1 MYFYGRINPVMKLL
15 INQQKYGFCHA
26 PVCAVRQ
33 TTSDTSEMV
42 TQLVFGETFEVISQE
57 NHWIHIQNLSDGYEG
72 FVDRRHLIG
81 LSEKEVQRWHD
92 QRNISLTFVSIIESS
107 WGNLHLPAG
116 SFVGSE
122 EGFNIGQEHFTFSEF
137 RKNRQAANIL
147 QCMINVPYLWGGKTS
162 FGIDC
167 SGLSQLYF
175 KTLGIN
181 LPRDAKD
188 QQRLGTPIE
197 FKEIQQD
204 DLVFFQNVSGNI
216 THVAIALNAT
226 EVIHASG
233 RVRIDPLIDGK
244 IWNEELQEIT
254 HSFHSACRM
263 L

>member
-1 MYFYGRINPVMKLL
+1 MQL
-15 INQQKYGFCHA
+15 ILNHQKYGFCHA
-26 PVCAVRQ
+26 PVCAVRK

-42 TQLVFGETFEVISQE
+42 TQLVFGETFEVLSQE
-57 NHWIHIQNLSDGYEG
+57 NHWIKIQSLSDGYEG
-72 FVDRRHLIG
+72 FVDRTHLIG

-92 QRNISLTFVSIIESS
+92 QRIISLSFVSIIESS
-107 WGNLHLPAG
+107 WGTLHLPSGCFIG
-116 SFVGSE
+116 SS
-122 EGFNIGQEHFTFSEF
+122 EGFNIGQEQFTFSEF
-137 RKNRQAANIL
+137 RKNDQPLNLL

-175 KTLGIN
+175 KTLCIN

-197 FKEIQQD
+197 LKDMLKD
-204 DLVFFQNVSGNI
+204 DLVFFQNASGII

-233 RVRIDPLIDGK
+233 RVRIDPLIDGN

-254 HSFHSACRM
+254 HSFHSACRI

>member
-1 MYFYGRINPVMKLL
+1 MQLL
-15 INQQKYGFCHA
+15 LNHQKFGFCHA
-26 PVCAVRQ
+26 PVCAVRR

-42 TQLVFGETFEVISQE
+42 TQLVFGETFEVLSQE
-57 NHWIHIQNLSDGYEG
+57 NHWIRIQSLSDGYEG

-92 QRNISLTFVSIIESS
+92 QRNISRSFVSIIQSS
-107 WGNLHLPAG
+107 WGTLHLPAG
-116 SFVGSE
+116 CFIGSE

-137 RKNRQAANIL
+137 RNNDQPFNL
-147 QCMINVPYLWGGKTS
+147 LECMTNVPYLWGGKTS

-188 QQRLGTPIE
+188 QQRLGTAIE
-197 FKEIQQD
+197 LKDMLKD
-204 DLVFFQNVSGNI
+204 DLVFFQNALGNI
-216 THVAIALNAT
+216 THVAIALNET

-233 RVRIDPLIDGK
+233 RVRIDPLIDGN

>member
-1 MYFYGRINPVMKLL
+1 MQLLLNHQKL
-15 INQQKYGFCHA
+15 GFCHA
-26 PVCAVRQ
+26 PVCAVRR

-42 TQLVFGETFEVISQE
+42 TQLVFGETFEVILQE
-57 NHWIHIQNLSDGYEG
+57 NHWIRIQSLSDGYEG

-92 QRNISLTFVSIIESS
+92 QRNISQSFVSIIQSS
-107 WGNLHLPAG
+107 WGTLHLPAG
-116 SFVGSE
+116 CFIGSE
-122 EGFNIGQEHFTFSEF
+122 EGFNIGQEQFTFSGLH
-137 RKNRQAANIL
+137 KNTQGDSLL
-147 QCMINVPYLWGGKTS
+147 QRMINVPYLWGGKTS

-188 QQRLGTPIE
+188 QQLLGTPIE
-197 FKEIQQD
+197 LKDMLQD
-204 DLVFFQNVSGNI
+204 DLVFFQNASGNI

-233 RVRIDPLIDGK
+233 RVRIDAMIDGN

-254 HSFHSACRM
+254 HSFHSVRRM

>member
-1 MYFYGRINPVMKLL
+1 MQLL
-15 INQQKYGFCHA
+15 LNHQKFGFCHA

-42 TQLVFGETFEVISQE
+42 TQLVYGETFEVLSQE
-57 NHWIHIQNLSDGYEG
+57 NHWIKIQSLSDGYEG

-81 LSEKEVQRWHD
+81 LSEKEIQRWHD
-92 QRNISLTFVSIIESS
+92 QRSVSLSFVSIIESS
-107 WGNLHLPAG
+107 WGIFHLPAG
-116 SFVGSE
+116 CFVGSDE
-122 EGFNIGQEHFTFSEF
+122 KFNIGQEYFTFTEF
-137 RKNRQAANIL
+137 GKNSQPTNL
-147 QCMINVPYLWGGKTS
+147 LNFMINVPYLWGGKTS

-175 KTLGIN
+175 KTYGIN

-197 FKEIQQD
+197 CEEIQKD
-204 DLVFFQNVSGNI
+204 DLIFFQNVSGNI
-216 THVAIALNAT
+216 THVAIALNTT

-233 RVRIDPLIDGK
+233 RVRIDSLIDGN

-254 HSFHSACRM
+254 HNFHSASRM